1 MQEHEKSLAMLV
13 VMGAMIA
20 LGKLLVS
27 DEHLTFRLIIGRA
40 LLGAATSMIAGVGL
54 IQFPE
59 LPPLALYGIGSGL
72 GIVGSQYIEVWLKR
86 RLRRGAGK

>member
-13 VMGAMIA
+13 AMGAMIA

-27 DEHLTFRLIIGRA
+27 DEDLTFRRIIGRA

-59 LPPLALYGIGSGL
+59 LPPLALYGIGCGL

-86 RLRRGAGK
+86 KLRQGAAK